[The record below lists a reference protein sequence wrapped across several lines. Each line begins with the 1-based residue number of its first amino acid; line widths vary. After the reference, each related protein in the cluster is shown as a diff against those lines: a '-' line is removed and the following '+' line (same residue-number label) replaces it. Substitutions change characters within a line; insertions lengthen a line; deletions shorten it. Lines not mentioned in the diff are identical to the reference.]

1 MGNIA
6 NKMLL
11 VWISGLLNDR
21 LERKDAES
29 AASSSSY
36 DPAVQKP
43 VLHKSICSGET
54 TAGFK
59 NLKTGKYTDV
69 ALIRNDADLKQFMK
83 EYGIKEIPETEY

>member
-1 MGNIA
+1 MGMTA

-11 VWISGLLNDR
+11 EWLNDH
-21 LERKDAES
+21 LPHKGKKDAP
-29 AASSSSY
+29 ADASSSSY

>member
-1 MGNIA
+1 MGLIA

-11 VWISGLLNDR
+11 EWLNEHLR
-21 LERKDAES
+21 RKEKKDAQTD
-29 AASSSSY
+29 ASSSSY
-36 DPAVQKP
+36 DPSCQKP

-59 NLKTGKYTDV
+59 DLKTGKYTDV

-83 EYGIKEIPETEY
+83 EYGITEVPETEY